1 MATVTGA
8 GEALFVRACLSF
20 LLRNH
25 VDIYLRSDSVAG
37 RGIARRQGLGRV
49 RHLDVQYLWIQQK
62 LAEKQFKLGPVSTF
76 INPSD
81 LGTKALQINRLQF
94 LLGLLGVVD
103 SHREH
108 ELVGK
113 DEMSKEFHNQQFRE
127 KLKEALKVLRCNE
140 HFGLSH
146 HSKAHRSLAC
156 ISRIRRARSPQRVA
170 RARPA
175 NRTLACISRTRRAR
189 SPQRVARAAGAS
201 QSRLHFAR
209 STRTISA
216 EGCARARHIALS
228 PAFRAFDT
236 HDLRKGLRAHPANC
250 TLACTSR
257 TRHARSPQRVVCA
270 GCKSHSRLHFAHST
284 RTISAE
290 GSIFG

>member
-8 GEALFVRACLSF
+8 GEALFVRPCLSF

-37 RGIARRQGLGRV
+37 RGIARR

-127 KLKEALKVLRCNE
+127 KLKEALKVLWCNE

-146 HSKAHRSLAC
+146 YSKDMILAKKVIHVCMVSGVLSAADGARKNSEESSPDHFMLIVCVCVCVAHFSFCYASHFCWDGCLG
-156 ISRIRRARSPQRVA
+156 SVQQR
-170 RARPA
+170 
-175 NRTLACISRTRRAR
+175 
-189 SPQRVARAAGAS
+189 
-201 QSRLHFAR
+201 
-209 STRTISA
+209 
-216 EGCARARHIALS
+216 
-228 PAFRAFDT
+228 
-236 HDLRKGLRAHPANC
+236 
-250 TLACTSR
+250 
-257 TRHARSPQRVVCA
+257 
-270 GCKSHSRLHFAHST
+270 
-284 RTISAE
+284 
-290 GSIFG
+290 